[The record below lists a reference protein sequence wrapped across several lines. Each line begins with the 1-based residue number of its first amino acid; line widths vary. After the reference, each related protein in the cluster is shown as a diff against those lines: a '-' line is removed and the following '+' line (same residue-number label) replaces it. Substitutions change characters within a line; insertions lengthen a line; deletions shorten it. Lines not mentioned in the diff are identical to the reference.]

1 MIKKLV
7 IVFFMLLLNL
17 SFYET
22 NALEKH
28 RSIDNMKYVIIDGV
42 FISQKSIAMID
53 ARQQLEK
60 IMLYYQLESKKIQ
73 KTLQKKLDL
82 LEKQANILQIE
93 ELNKKKDIFDLEIRH
108 KQKTLHIKRQ
118 NFEELQVRIEEI
130 FSNKIRD
137 IIMDFDKRK
146 KIAIVLDKGSIFYC
160 SDKLDISEIVI
171 EELNSKFKKI
181 NLNIYRKK

>member
-1 MIKKLV
+1 MIQK
-7 IVFFMLLLNL
+7 ITIIFSMLLLSL
-17 SFYET
+17 SFYKT
-22 NALEKH
+22 NALEK
-28 RSIDNMKYVIIDGV
+28 RQSIDKMEYVIIDGV

-73 KTLQKKLDL
+73 KMLQKKLDV
-82 LEKQANILQIE
+82 LEKQANILQLSK
-93 ELNKKKDIFDLEIRH
+93 LNKKKDIFDLEVRH
-108 KQKTLHIKRQ
+108 KQKALHIKRQ

-137 IIMDFDKRK
+137 IIIDFDKRK
-146 KIAIVLDKGSIFYC
+146 KIAIVLDKASIFYC

-171 EELNSKFKKI
+171 EELNNKFKKI